1 MDSICEFT
9 SWMILSAKL
18 KPSSVKSYL
27 SSLATL
33 HKLRNVPSVNF
44 SCYLVKTLIRGAENL
59 DFYNVDK
66 KETRKV
72 MTLPLLKILG
82 HALASCDWSED
93 SKQVFWSCSLLA
105 FFGSLRMGEILPL
118 TGSKF
123 NPFETLLWSDLV
135 FRKDSVLVHIKI
147 PKSRNPEGDFID
159 IFEFPGHGCCPVT
172 ALKALRDAKFS
183 SSMLFRPV
191 FQFKNGLF
199 LTTSQFNECLKKLL
213 YPFIGS
219 SANYLSAHSF
229 RAALPS
235 ALATDPSV
243 IMASDI
249 KLWGRWHSASYMLY
263 TRLKVD
269 QKRSLFK
276 KICSTLNKSQS

>member
-1 MDSICEFT
+1 
-9 SWMILSAKL
+9 MILSAKL

-27 SSLATL
+27 NSLATL
-33 HKLRNVPSVNF
+33 HKLRNMPHENF
-44 SCYLVKTLIRGAENL
+44 SCYLVKTLVRGAENMN
-59 DFYNVDK
+59 FYNTDK

-105 FFGSLRMGEILPL
+105 FFGSLRMGEILPFSN
-118 TGSKF
+118 SKF
-123 NPFETLLWSDLV
+123 NSFETLLWRDLI

-172 ALKALRDAKFS
+172 ALKVLRNSKFKND
-183 SSMLFRPV
+183 MLDKPV
-191 FQFKNGLF
+191 FQFRNGFF
-199 LTTSQFNECLKKLL
+199 LTTNQFNDCLKGLL

-219 SANYLSAHSF
+219 SANNLSAHSF

-235 ALATDPSV
+235 ALATDPSA
-243 IMASDI
+243 ITTSDI

-263 TRLKVD
+263 TRLKID
-269 QKRSLFK
+269 QKRLLFV
-276 KICSTLNKSQS
+276 KICSVLNKSQS